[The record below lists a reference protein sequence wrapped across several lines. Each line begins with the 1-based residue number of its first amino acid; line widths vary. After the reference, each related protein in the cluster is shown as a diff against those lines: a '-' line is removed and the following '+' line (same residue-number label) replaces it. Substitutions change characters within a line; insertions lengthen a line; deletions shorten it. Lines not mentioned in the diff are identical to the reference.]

1 MVKAASPWL
10 RSLLRAGKRQQRSMV
25 RAVGKLLAP
34 SKAAKPSVKAK
45 PKLAKARP
53 LPKPRAS
60 ASARVQP
67 TPKPRAFPERRAVRL
82 APASGKWLAS
92 HYTGFPGEGGMPA
105 RRLSYWLYL
114 PDTPPAPAGM
124 PLLVMLHG
132 CDQTATLFAQGTRM
146 NQLAGA
152 QGYAVLYPQQSL
164 RASPHRCWKWY
175 DRATQQ
181 GGGDTGLIA
190 GIVHKV
196 ARQYPVDRTR
206 IFICGIS
213 AGAGMAHIV
222 ALNHPGMFAGLGLHS
237 GPLFG
242 AGHSAVGAL
251 GVMQHGATARAG
263 DAISEVM
270 ERHPA
275 FPPLP
280 IMLIQGSEDAVVR
293 PVNQAQLVHQ
303 AMLLN
308 RLPAGAT
315 VTVALKPGGTR
326 GHPYQLQDIWRG
338 RQLLLRVARISGLKH
353 AWSGGDA
360 TLAYNSGTGPDAS
373 KMLLDFFGRAR
384 KVR

>member
-1 MVKAASPWL
+1 MVKLASPWL
-10 RSLLRAGKRQQRSMV
+10 RSLLRAGKRQQRSVV

-34 SKAAKPSVKAK
+34 PKAAKPRVKAK
-45 PKLAKARP
+45 PKPVLNARPAAKARP
-53 LPKPRAS
+53 ATKPAAGLKPQPKPRA
-60 ASARVQP
+60 A
-67 TPKPRAFPERRAVRL
+67 RL

-105 RRLSYWLYL
+105 RRMRYWLYL
-114 PDTPPAPAGM
+114 PDAQPAAAGM

-132 CDQTATLFAQGTRM
+132 CEQSATLFAQGTRM

-164 RASPHRCWKWY
+164 QSHPHRCWKWY
-175 DRATQQ
+175 DRATQL
-181 GGGDTGLIA
+181 GGGDVPLIA

-206 IFICGIS
+206 IFICGLS

-251 GVMQHGATARAG
+251 GVMQHGAPGRAG
-263 DAISEVM
+263 AAIAEVM

-280 IMLIQGSEDAVVR
+280 TMLIQGDEDPVVR
-293 PVNQAQLVHQ
+293 PVNQTQLVHQ
-303 AMLLN
+303 AMQLN
-308 RLPAGAT
+308 RLAADSPVA
-315 VTVALKPGGTR
+315 VALKPGSAR
-326 GHPYQLQDIWRG
+326 GLPYHVQEVRRG

-384 KVR
+384 KIR

>member
-1 MVKAASPWL
+1 MVKLATPWL
-10 RSLLRAGKRQQRSMV
+10 RSLLRAGKRQQRSMA

-34 SKAAKPSVKAK
+34 PKAAKPRVRAKSKPVPMAKPVARPRPAPKPPLSVKPK
-45 PKLAKARP
+45 PKLRAARP
-53 LPKPRAS
+53 
-60 ASARVQP
+60 
-67 TPKPRAFPERRAVRL
+67 
-82 APASGKWLAS
+82 APATGKWLAS
-92 HYTGFPGEGGMPA
+92 HYTGFPGEGGLPA
-105 RRLSYWLYL
+105 RRMRYWLYL
-114 PDTPPAPAGM
+114 PDTQVAAAGM

-132 CDQTATLFAQGTRM
+132 CEQSATLFAQGTRM

-164 RASPHRCWKWY
+164 QSHPHRCWKWY
-175 DRATQQ
+175 DRATQL
-181 GGGDTGLIA
+181 GGGDVPLIA

-206 IFICGIS
+206 IFICGLS

-251 GVMQHGATARAG
+251 GVMQHGAPGRAG
-263 DAISEVM
+263 EAIAEVM
-270 ERHPA
+270 DRHPA

-280 IMLIQGSEDAVVR
+280 TMLIQGDDDPVVR
-293 PVNQAQLVHQ
+293 PVNQSQLVHQ
-303 AMLLN
+303 AMQLN
-308 RLPAGAT
+308 RLPGDSPVA
-315 VTVALKPGGTR
+315 VALKPGSAR
-326 GHPYQLQDIWRG
+326 GLPYQLQEVRRG
-338 RQLLLRVARISGLKH
+338 RQLLLRVARITGLKH

-384 KVR
+384 RVR